1 MPRAAI
7 FAAVAVLAAALS
19 LVTAFVRPSEADTAA
34 PVGGEL
40 LFNVKG
46 CATCHQGPGT
56 ATMMGVGPSLAD
68 VPDWASTRVEGMS
81 AHDYLVQSMLQPSV
95 FISPEWGGPSGPT
108 TGMPQL
114 QLSED
119 EVEALVQFL
128 LDPPPAVSTLDGTR
142 GSE

>member
-7 FAAVAVLAAALS
+7 YAAVAAVAAALS

-34 PVGGEL
+34 SDDAEL
-40 LFNVKG
+40 LFVVKG

-68 VPDWASTRVEGMS
+68 APDWASTRIEGMS
-81 AHDYLVQSMLQPSV
+81 AHDYLVQSMLQPSA
-95 FISPEWGGPSGPT
+95 FISPEWAGPSGPT

-114 QLSED
+114 QLSEE
-119 EVEALVQFL
+119 EVEALVRFL
-128 LDPPPAVSTLDGTR
+128 LEPPSAVSTLDGTR